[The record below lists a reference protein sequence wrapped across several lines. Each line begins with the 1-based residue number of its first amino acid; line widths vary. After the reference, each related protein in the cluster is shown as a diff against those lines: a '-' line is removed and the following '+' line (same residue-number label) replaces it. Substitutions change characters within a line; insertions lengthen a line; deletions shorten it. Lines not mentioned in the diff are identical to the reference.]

1 VAAVVAAVV
10 TARAALL
17 AADATVLWVR
27 SVGEEQRRGALLQES
42 VRYTYGT
49 EAELAFMLL
58 TYEVRAEELR
68 AKAAGQQEPVASR
81 LQAEAVREQSVV
93 DLVGDGA
100 PLVSDPR
107 YRKPSGALDVE
118 LRLADDRDPRDIAI
132 DPMATLEAGDV
143 AGERSDALLRCTII
157 IGAAFLFGSLAQAF
171 GRRRRP
177 LLLLGWIALVAGAGA
192 AIAIELGVRTPV
204 G

>member
-17 AADATVLWVR
+17 AADATVLWVH

-49 EAELAFMLL
+49 EAALAFMLL
-58 TYEVRAEELR
+58 SYEVRADELR

-107 YRKPSGALDVE
+107 YRKPSGALNVE
-118 LRLADDRDPRDIAI
+118 LRLADDRDPGDIAI
-132 DPMATLEAGDV
+132 DPMATLEEGDV

-157 IGAAFLFGSLAQAF
+157 IAAAFLFGSLGQAF
-171 GRRRRP
+171 SRHRRP

-192 AIAIELGVRTPV
+192 AIAIELGIRTPV